1 MQVPEPTPD
10 EVDTTALAVD
20 EARVIELRYNRF
32 DVEGFEQRLS
42 LEALA
47 ALPRPV
53 VDQIWL
59 LDLDLFPLTEA
70 ALDKLAALSPE
81 QAAALSQDRQMIL
94 AGGLDAGN
102 VAQAIATV
110 RPWGVDVSSG
120 VEVAPG
126 EKDESRIRAFIS
138 AARAAEKQ

>member
-10 EVDTTALAVD
+10 EADTTALAVD
-20 EARVIELRYNRF
+20 EARVLELRYNRF

-59 LDLDLFPLTEA
+59 CLLYTSDA
-70 ALDKLAALSPE
+70 A
-81 QAAALSQDRQMIL
+81 
-94 AGGLDAGN
+94 
-102 VAQAIATV
+102 
-110 RPWGVDVSSG
+110 
-120 VEVAPG
+120 
-126 EKDESRIRAFIS
+126 DE
-138 AARAAEKQ
+138 